1 MVKYTGPRVRI
12 VRRLGIL
19 PGLTKKVSKM
29 RRKSPGEH
37 GKLRFSRA
45 QRPSLAGDY
54 KERLIEKQKL
64 RYNYGITESQL
75 VSYYKKAKKEKES
88 TGGLLLKFLES
99 RLDCI
104 VYRLG
109 FAPTIP
115 SARQLINHRHILVNN
130 KIVNIPSFLCEK
142 GDIISVKEK
151 EKSKNLVSVYLETLE
166 RKRRL
171 VEGRMKSIQFSK
183 KHNIRTLLPG
193 HLEINADLLVGKLV
207 KSIKRS
213 NHIMKIKELKVVEY
227 YSR

>member
-75 VSYYKKAKKEKES
+75 ISYYKKAKKEKES

-142 GDIISVKEK
+142 GDTISVKDK

>member
-75 VSYYKKAKKEKES
+75 ISYYKKAKKEKES

-142 GDIISVKEK
+142 GDTISVKEK